1 MQDIPHIPVLYNEV
15 LDCFKEI
22 KTGYIID
29 CTTGYAGH
37 SSGLLNQNSSVKL
50 ICNDQDDEALEFSK
64 KRLKDFEKRVE
75 FNKGNFE
82 DIIKKFED
90 YPIRGILADIGV
102 SSLQLDKLDRGFSFN
117 SKNLD
122 MRMNQNQILDA
133 STVVN
138 SYSQVELE
146 NIFKEYG
153 EIREYKKVASL
164 IVQNRPF
171 YSAKELAEF
180 FYNKLPKGKIHP
192 ATLIFQ
198 AIRIEVN
205 DELGV
210 LDRLFK
216 SMEESKLKDCIVAII
231 SFHSLE
237 DRVVKNYFKKW
248 SENCICPKDAFR
260 CECGKN
266 HSLGEIITKKPIIA
280 TNLEIKQNP
289 RSRRAKLRVF
299 RFVKKKKKKFFKICY
314 YYAIFSTFYV
324 YTKNLC

>member
-1 MQDIPHIPVLYNEV
+1 MQNIPHIPVLYNEV
-15 LDCFKEI
+15 LDCFKDV
-22 KTGYIID
+22 KKGYIID

-50 ICNDQDDEALEFSK
+50 ICNDQDDEALNFSK
-64 KRLKDFEKRVE
+64 NRLKDFENRVE

-82 DIIKKFED
+82 NIIKKFEN
-90 YPIRGILADIGV
+90 YPIRGVLADIGV

-117 SKNLD
+117 SENLD
-122 MRMNQNQILDA
+122 MRMNQNQSLDA
-133 STVVN
+133 STVIN

-153 EIREYKKVASL
+153 EIREYKKIASL

-192 ATLIFQ
+192 STLIFQ

-216 SMEESKLKDCIVAII
+216 SMEEAKLKDCIVAII

-266 HSLGEIITKKPIIA
+266 HALGKIITKKPIIA
-280 TNLEIKQNP
+280 TNFEIKQNP
-289 RSRRAKLRVF
+289 RSRSAKLRVF
-299 RFVKKKKKKFFKICY
+299 RFV
-314 YYAIFSTFYV
+314 
-324 YTKNLC
+324 

>member
-1 MQDIPHIPVLYNEV
+1 MQNIPHIPVLYNEV
-15 LDCFKEI
+15 LDCFKDI
-22 KTGYIID
+22 NRGYIID

-50 ICNDQDDEALEFSK
+50 ICNDQDDEALNFSK
-64 KRLKDFEKRVE
+64 NRLKDFENRVE

-82 DIIKKFED
+82 NIIKKFEN
-90 YPIRGILADIGV
+90 YPIRGVLADIGV

-117 SKNLD
+117 SENLD
-122 MRMNQNQILDA
+122 MRMNQNQSLDA
-133 STVVN
+133 STVIN
-138 SYSQVELE
+138 SYSQLELE

-153 EIREYKKVASL
+153 EIREYKKIASL

-171 YSAKELAEF
+171 YGAKELAEF

-216 SMEESKLKDCIVAII
+216 SMEEAKLKDCIVAII

-266 HSLGEIITKKPIIA
+266 HALGKIITKKPIIA
-280 TNLEIKQNP
+280 TNIEIKQNP
-289 RSRRAKLRVF
+289 RSRSAKLRVF
-299 RFVKKKKKKFFKICY
+299 RFV
-314 YYAIFSTFYV
+314 
-324 YTKNLC
+324 

>member
-37 SSGLLNQNSSVKL
+37 SSGLLNQNSSVQL

-216 SMEESKLKDCIVAII
+216 SMEEAKLKDCIVAII

-266 HSLGEIITKKPIIA
+266 HALGKIITKKPIIA
-280 TNLEIKQNP
+280 TNIEIKQNP
-289 RSRRAKLRVF
+289 RSRSAKLRVF
-299 RFVKKKKKKFFKICY
+299 RFV
-314 YYAIFSTFYV
+314 
-324 YTKNLC
+324 

>member
-1 MQDIPHIPVLYNEV
+1 MQNIPHIPVLYNEV
-15 LDCFKEI
+15 LDCFKDI
-22 KTGYIID
+22 NKGYIID

-50 ICNDQDDEALEFSK
+50 ICNDQDDEALNFSK
-64 KRLKDFEKRVE
+64 NRLKDFENRVE

-82 DIIKKFED
+82 NIIKKFEN
-90 YPIRGILADIGV
+90 YPIRGVLADIGV

-117 SKNLD
+117 SENLD
-122 MRMNQNQILDA
+122 MRMNQNQSLDA
-133 STVVN
+133 STVIN

-153 EIREYKKVASL
+153 EIREYKKIASL
-164 IVQNRPF
+164 ILQNRPF

-216 SMEESKLKDCIVAII
+216 SMEEAKLKDCIVAII

-266 HSLGEIITKKPIIA
+266 HALGKIITKKPIIA
-280 TNLEIKQNP
+280 TNIEIKQNP
-289 RSRRAKLRVF
+289 RSRSAKLRVF
-299 RFVKKKKKKFFKICY
+299 RFV
-314 YYAIFSTFYV
+314 
-324 YTKNLC
+324 

>member
-1 MQDIPHIPVLYNEV
+1 LQDIPHIPVLYNEV

-37 SSGLLNQNSSVKL
+37 SSGLLNQNSSVQL

-171 YSAKELAEF
+171 YSAKELADF

-216 SMEESKLKDCIVAII
+216 SMEEAKLKDCIVAII

-280 TNLEIKQNP
+280 TNFEIKQNP
-289 RSRRAKLRVF
+289 RSRSAKLRVF
-299 RFVKKKKKKFFKICY
+299 RFV
-314 YYAIFSTFYV
+314 
-324 YTKNLC
+324 

>member
-37 SSGLLNQNSSVKL
+37 SSGLLNQNSSVQL

-64 KRLKDFEKRVE
+64 KRLKDFENRVE

-82 DIIKKFED
+82 NIIKKFEN
-90 YPIRGILADIGV
+90 YPIRGVLADIGV

-117 SKNLD
+117 SENLD
-122 MRMNQNQILDA
+122 MRMNQNQSLDA
-133 STVVN
+133 STVIN

-153 EIREYKKVASL
+153 EIREYKKIASL

-216 SMEESKLKDCIVAII
+216 SMEEAKLKDCIVAII

-280 TNLEIKQNP
+280 TNFEIKQNP
-289 RSRRAKLRVF
+289 RSRSAKLRVF
-299 RFVKKKKKKFFKICY
+299 RFV
-314 YYAIFSTFYV
+314 
-324 YTKNLC
+324 

>member
-1 MQDIPHIPVLYNEV
+1 MQNIPHIPVLYNEV

-50 ICNDQDDEALEFSK
+50 ICNDQDDEALNFSK
-64 KRLKDFEKRVE
+64 NRLKDFENRVE

-82 DIIKKFED
+82 NIIKKFEN
-90 YPIRGILADIGV
+90 YPIRGVLADIGV

-117 SKNLD
+117 SENLD
-122 MRMNQNQILDA
+122 MRMNQNQSLDA
-133 STVVN
+133 STVIN
-138 SYSQVELE
+138 SYSQLELE

-153 EIREYKKVASL
+153 EIREYKKIASL

-216 SMEESKLKDCIVAII
+216 SMEEAKLKDCIVAII

-266 HSLGEIITKKPIIA
+266 HALGKIITKKPIIA
-280 TNLEIKQNP
+280 TNIEIKQNP
-289 RSRRAKLRVF
+289 RSRSAKLRVF
-299 RFVKKKKKKFFKICY
+299 RFV
-314 YYAIFSTFYV
+314 
-324 YTKNLC
+324 

>member
-37 SSGLLNQNSSVKL
+37 SSGLLNQNSSVQL
-50 ICNDQDDEALEFSK
+50 ICNDQDDEALNFSK
-64 KRLKDFEKRVE
+64 NRLKDFENRVE

-117 SKNLD
+117 SENLD

-216 SMEESKLKDCIVAII
+216 SMEEAKLKDCIVAII

-280 TNLEIKQNP
+280 TNFEIKQNP
-289 RSRRAKLRVF
+289 RSRSAKLRVF
-299 RFVKKKKKKFFKICY
+299 RFV
-314 YYAIFSTFYV
+314 
-324 YTKNLC
+324 

>member
-1 MQDIPHIPVLYNEV
+1 MQNIPHIPVLYNEV
-15 LDCFKEI
+15 LDCFKDI
-22 KTGYIID
+22 NKGYIID

-50 ICNDQDDEALEFSK
+50 ICNDQDDEALNFSK
-64 KRLKDFEKRVE
+64 NRLKDFENRVE

-82 DIIKKFED
+82 NIIKKFED
-90 YPIRGILADIGV
+90 YPIRGVLADIGV

-117 SKNLD
+117 SENLD
-122 MRMNQNQILDA
+122 MRMNQNQSLDA
-133 STVVN
+133 STVIN

-153 EIREYKKVASL
+153 EIREYKKIASL

-216 SMEESKLKDCIVAII
+216 SMEEAKLKDCIVAII

-266 HSLGEIITKKPIIA
+266 HALGKIITKKPIIA
-280 TNLEIKQNP
+280 TNIEIKQNP
-289 RSRRAKLRVF
+289 RSRSAKLRVF
-299 RFVKKKKKKFFKICY
+299 RFV
-314 YYAIFSTFYV
+314 
-324 YTKNLC
+324 

>member
-1 MQDIPHIPVLYNEV
+1 MQNIPHIPVLYNEV

-50 ICNDQDDEALEFSK
+50 ICNDQDDEALNFSK
-64 KRLKDFEKRVE
+64 NRLKDFENRVE

-82 DIIKKFED
+82 NIIKKFED

-266 HSLGEIITKKPIIA
+266 HSLGKIITKKPIIA
-280 TNLEIKQNP
+280 TNFEIKQNP
-289 RSRRAKLRVF
+289 RSRSAKLRVF
-299 RFVKKKKKKFFKICY
+299 RFV
-314 YYAIFSTFYV
+314 
-324 YTKNLC
+324 

>member
-1 MQDIPHIPVLYNEV
+1 MQNIPHIPVLYNEV
-15 LDCFKEI
+15 LDCFKDI
-22 KTGYIID
+22 NKGYIID

-50 ICNDQDDEALEFSK
+50 ICNDQDDEALNFSK
-64 KRLKDFEKRVE
+64 NRLKDFENRVE

-82 DIIKKFED
+82 NIIKKFEN
-90 YPIRGILADIGV
+90 YPIRGVLADIGV

-117 SKNLD
+117 SENLD
-122 MRMNQNQILDA
+122 MRMNQNQSLDA
-133 STVVN
+133 STVIN

-153 EIREYKKVASL
+153 EIREYKKISSL

-216 SMEESKLKDCIVAII
+216 SMEEAKLKDCIVAII

-266 HSLGEIITKKPIIA
+266 HALGKIITKKPIIA
-280 TNLEIKQNP
+280 TNFEIKQNP
-289 RSRRAKLRVF
+289 RSRSAKLRVF
-299 RFVKKKKKKFFKICY
+299 RFV
-314 YYAIFSTFYV
+314 
-324 YTKNLC
+324 

>member
-50 ICNDQDDEALEFSK
+50 ICNDQDDEALNFSK
-64 KRLKDFEKRVE
+64 NRLKDFENRVE

-82 DIIKKFED
+82 NIIKKFEN
-90 YPIRGILADIGV
+90 YPIRGVLADIGV

-117 SKNLD
+117 SENLD
-122 MRMNQNQILDA
+122 MRMNQNQSLDA
-133 STVVN
+133 STVIN

-153 EIREYKKVASL
+153 EIREYKKIASL

-266 HSLGEIITKKPIIA
+266 HALGKIITKKPIIA
-280 TNLEIKQNP
+280 TNIEIKQNP
-289 RSRRAKLRVF
+289 RSRSAKLRVF
-299 RFVKKKKKKFFKICY
+299 RFV
-314 YYAIFSTFYV
+314 
-324 YTKNLC
+324 

>member
-1 MQDIPHIPVLYNEV
+1 MQNIPHIPVLYNEV
-15 LDCFKEI
+15 LNCFKDI
-22 KTGYIID
+22 NKGYIID

-50 ICNDQDDEALEFSK
+50 ICNDQDDEALNFSK
-64 KRLKDFEKRVE
+64 NRLKDFENRVE

-82 DIIKKFED
+82 NIIKKFEN
-90 YPIRGILADIGV
+90 YPIRGVLADIGV

-117 SKNLD
+117 SENLD
-122 MRMNQNQILDA
+122 MRMNQNQSLDA
-133 STVVN
+133 STVIN

-153 EIREYKKVASL
+153 EIREYKKIASL

-216 SMEESKLKDCIVAII
+216 SMEEAKLKDCIVAII

-248 SENCICPKDAFR
+248 SENCICHKDAFR

-266 HSLGEIITKKPIIA
+266 HALGKIITKKPIIA

-289 RSRRAKLRVF
+289 RSRSAKLRVF
-299 RFVKKKKKKFFKICY
+299 RFV
-314 YYAIFSTFYV
+314 
-324 YTKNLC
+324 